1 MRIGANYLGNGTC
14 EFVVWAPFLKSVAV
28 KLISPD
34 ERLLPMKKDEKGY
47 WKVCIEKV
55 YPGTYYFYQLG
66 EKTDRPDPASYFQP
80 AGVHQ
85 HSQVVEFDPF
95 KWKDSKWKGIALSQL
110 IIYELHVGTFTPQGT
125 FDAILPRL
133 DDLKDIGVNAIELMP
148 VAQFPGERNW
158 GYDGAYLFAVQN
170 SYGGPEGLMRLVN
183 ECHKQGISV
192 ILDVVY
198 NHLGPEGN
206 YLAEYGPYFTD
217 KYNTPWGEAIN
228 LDDAFSDEVRSFFIQ
243 NALFWFKNY
252 HIDALRLDAIH
263 GIYDMMGAKHFLEE
277 LKDKTAEFSTQ
288 KKKPFYLIA
297 ESNLNDTKITRPK
310 ETGGYGIDSQW
321 CDDLHHSLHT
331 LLTGERTGYYCDF
344 GETRHLVKAI
354 GEGFVYSG
362 EYSLFRKRRHG
373 NSSKNC
379 PPSQFVVFSQNHD
392 QIGNRM
398 LGERL
403 STLVSFEAL
412 KLAAGVILLSPYIPL
427 LFMGEEYGEEAPF
440 LYFVS
445 HSDAHLIEA
454 VRRGRK
460 QEFQAF
466 QWKGEPPDPQ
476 DNKTFLSSKLHWEN
490 RKKGNHKIL
499 LDFYTHLIHLRK
511 TIPALSNCDKNKLS
525 VYGIEDKKVVFLQR
539 GEGRDNS
546 FTVFNFS
553 DSEASVKLPLQE
565 THWKKII
572 DSSDEVWKGPGSL
585 LPEKTGQFNQ
595 ITLRKHCFISFIKE

>member
-1 MRIGANYLGNGTC
+1 MKFGAHYLGNGKC

-28 KLISPD
+28 KLVSPD
-34 ERLLPMKKDEKGY
+34 ERLLSMKKDEKGY
-47 WKVCIEKV
+47 WKVCVEEI
-55 YPGTYYFYQLG
+55 YPGACYFYQLG
-66 EKTDRPDPASYFQP
+66 GKTNRPDPASFFQP

-85 HSQVVEFDPF
+85 YSQVVEFDSF

-133 DDLKDIGVNAIELMP
+133 DDLKGLGVNAIELMP
-148 VAQFPGERNW
+148 VAQFPKERNW
-158 GYDGAYLFAVQN
+158 GYDGTYLFAVQN

-206 YLAEYGPYFTD
+206 YLAEYGPYFTG
-217 KYNTPWGEAIN
+217 KYNTPWGKAIN
-228 LDDAFSDEVRSFFIQ
+228 FDDAYCDEVRSFILQ
-243 NALFWFKNY
+243 NALFWFENY

-263 GIYDMMGAKHFLEE
+263 GIYDMGTKHILEE
-277 LKDKTAEFSTQ
+277 LNEKTAALSAQ
-288 KKKPFYLIA
+288 KKKDYYLIA
-297 ESNLNDTKITRPK
+297 ESNLNDTKITRAK
-310 ETGGYGIDSQW
+310 EAGGYGIASQW

-344 GETRHLVKAI
+344 GETRHLVKAF

-392 QIGNRM
+392 QTGNRM

-445 HSDAHLIEA
+445 HSDTHLIEA

-460 QEFQAF
+460 QEFHAF
-466 QWKGEPPDPQ
+466 QWKEEPPDPQ

-490 RKKGNHKIL
+490 RKKGKHKIL

-511 TIPALSNCDKNKLS
+511 TIPALANCDKSKLS
-525 VYGIEDKKVVFLQR
+525 VYGLEDKKVVFLQR

-553 DSEASVKLPLQE
+553 NSEVSVKLPLQE
-565 THWKKII
+565 NHWKKII